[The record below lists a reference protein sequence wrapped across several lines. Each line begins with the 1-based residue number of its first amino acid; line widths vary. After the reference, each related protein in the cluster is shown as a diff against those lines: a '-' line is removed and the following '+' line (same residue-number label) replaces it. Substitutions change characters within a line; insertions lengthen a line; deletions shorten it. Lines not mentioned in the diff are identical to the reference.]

1 VAVLYCARVI
11 RCRGLSTPGRADL
24 ATIERT
30 TAPRPSFFSYLK
42 SREIDVYP
50 TGALRW
56 WLLAL
61 VVLAWTIEQFENLK
75 MGPVLVYMLDEFDV
89 SIKQW
94 GYVLAIASVCYGL
107 GSYGLSRL
115 ADRLGRRPM
124 LIWPVGLYAVV
135 SVVAALRCWSPA

>member
-1 VAVLYCARVI
+1 M
-11 RCRGLSTPGRADL
+11 RGTSMSIETTFGSGRTLLRSRDTVPRLSTPRRADL

-42 SREIDVYP
+42 KREIDVYP
-50 TGALRW
+50 AGALRW

-89 SIKQW
+89 S
-94 GYVLAIASVCYGL
+94 
-107 GSYGLSRL
+107 
-115 ADRLGRRPM
+115 
-124 LIWPVGLYAVV
+124 
-135 SVVAALRCWSPA
+135 